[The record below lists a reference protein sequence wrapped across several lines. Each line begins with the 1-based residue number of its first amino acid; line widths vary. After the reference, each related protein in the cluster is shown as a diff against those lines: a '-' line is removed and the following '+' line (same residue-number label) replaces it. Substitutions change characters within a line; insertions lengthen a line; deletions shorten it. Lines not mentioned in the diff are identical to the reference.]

1 MNLSEEYIE
10 LITRFLNKGQKH
22 GVVLNQVDALVNA
35 ARYGPEIK
43 QSEIDLIKSTAQ
55 KAIVHIEKAT
65 DEDPK

>member
-10 LITRFLNKGQKH
+10 LMTRLLSEGQKH
-22 GVVLNQVDALVNA
+22 GLVTNQFDALVNA

-55 KAIVHIEKAT
+55 KVLEEKT
-65 DEDPK
+65 IDEDPK